1 MFMLDSMDNALLE
14 VSGTG
19 AVSVYVGLDPDTLGE
34 EDHLWSAR
42 STSAAGG
49 ETL

>member
-1 MFMLDSMDNALLE
+1 MLDSMDNVLLE

-34 EDHLWSAR
+34 DNHLWSAR
-42 STSAAGG
+42 SASAQGG